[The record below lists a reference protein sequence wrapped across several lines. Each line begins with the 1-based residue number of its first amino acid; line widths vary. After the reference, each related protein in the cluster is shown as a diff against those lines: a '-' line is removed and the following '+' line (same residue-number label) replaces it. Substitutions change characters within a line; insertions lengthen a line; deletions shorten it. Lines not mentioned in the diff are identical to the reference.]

1 MNLGAPASL
10 PACSRESLAGEDAGS
25 PRLAIRS
32 WSQSTAE
39 RAFHEPTV
47 WCPGFS
53 RSGPPEGGKQT
64 SGALQSGRI
73 ALSNSAM
80 QQIEV

>member
-1 MNLGAPASL
+1 VHGKKAMGLSMNLGAPASL
-10 PACSRESLAGEDAGS
+10 PACSRESLAGEDAGA

-47 WCPGFS
+47 WCPGFKPV
-53 RSGPPEGGKQT
+53 RT
-64 SGALQSGRI
+64 A
-73 ALSNSAM
+73 
-80 QQIEV
+80 